1 MLHCNILVLP
11 KVLKYP
17 IQALKSLVKTLRKI
31 RRETIWYDVV
41 VLVDYEIVPE
51 LCPSIWNLRS
61 LYVAGSIYHIS
72 ALYAMKNPELT
83 VCMVLTF
90 SLVDFFFRKRDI
102 YICLVKYVP
111 CCLYTLNPLSLS
123 LILWSRLLFCF
134 NFIFS

>member
-1 MLHCNILVLP
+1 MCGISSLLSQRIKIRSSTYQSKFVNLLTTNTCCIVIYQCCPN
-11 KVLKYP
+11 VLKYP

-90 SLVDFFFRKRDI
+90 SLVEFFFRKRDI
-102 YICLVKYVP
+102 YMP
-111 CCLYTLNPLSLS
+111 C
-123 LILWSRLLFCF
+123 
-134 NFIFS
+134 